1 MNLGI
6 TDRLAPVLEAVRT
19 FIRERVEP
27 VEEEF
32 LAEVRSLHERLPAL
46 DLNQT
51 LVELTRLVARLGPGD
66 GHSRVRL

>member
-32 LAEVRSLHERLPAL
+32 LAEVDNGDRWAL
-46 DLNQT
+46 NARQQEILET
-51 LVELTRLVARLGPGD
+51 LKD
-66 GHSRVRL
+66 